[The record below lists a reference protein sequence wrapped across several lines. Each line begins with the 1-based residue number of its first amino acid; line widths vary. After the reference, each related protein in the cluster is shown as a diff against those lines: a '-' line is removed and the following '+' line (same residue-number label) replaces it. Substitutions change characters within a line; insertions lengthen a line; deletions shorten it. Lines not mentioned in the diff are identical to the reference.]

1 MWTLETMM
9 SEAAGWLDASGP
21 EPDVVLSTRV
31 RLARNLSGEK
41 FPCCS
46 TDDAAGRVR
55 ERALSAMSKSN
66 YLTNA
71 LVLPMEDVD
80 PVTRR
85 VLVERHLISAAFA
98 EDGAGRAAVAG
109 EGELVSAM
117 INEEDHLRLQC
128 IRSGL
133 TPVDAWRL
141 VERIDSELE
150 RNLHYAFCSDWGY
163 LTACP
168 TNVGTGMRVSVL
180 ANLAGL
186 SRTGRI
192 SQVLKSVSKLGLSV
206 RGFYGEGSSAQGGFF
221 QISNQTTLG
230 QSEEDIANTVE
241 RVAAQL
247 VNLEHEARGELLKSD
262 EHRLEDEVWRAR
274 GALAN
279 ARLISSAE
287 FMDLASSLRLGVALG
302 LIDAPDL
309 ATLNKLLVATQP
321 GHLSRTRAQRTTAR
335 ERDIA
340 RADLVRKSLAGLN

>member
-1 MWTLETMM
+1 MWTPETMM
-9 SEAAGWLDASGP
+9 SRSAGWLDASGR
-21 EPDVVLSTRV
+21 ESDVVLSTRV
-31 RLARNLSGEK
+31 RLARNLAGEK

-46 TDDAAGRVR
+46 SDEEANSVR
-55 ERALSAMSKSN
+55 ERVLAAMSKSN
-66 YLTNA
+66 YMTNA
-71 LVLPMEDVD
+71 LVLRMEDVD
-80 PVTRR
+80 PLTRR
-85 VLVERHLISAAFA
+85 VLVERHLVSAAFA

-117 INEEDHLRLQC
+117 VNEEDHLRLQC

-180 ANLAGL
+180 IHLAGL

-192 SQVLKSVSKLGLSV
+192 SQVLKSIGKLGLSV
-206 RGFYGEGSSAQGGFF
+206 RGCYGEGSTAQGGFF
-221 QISNQTTLG
+221 QVSNQTTLG
-230 QSEEDIANTVE
+230 QSEEDIANTIE
-241 RVAAQL
+241 RVAARL
-247 VNLEHEARGELLKSD
+247 VKIEHEARAELVRTD

-274 GALAN
+274 GTVAN

-287 FMDLASSLRLGVALG
+287 FMELASSLRLGVALG
-302 LIDAPDL
+302 IIDAPDL
-309 ATLNKLLVATQP
+309 AALNRLLVATQP
-321 GHLSRTRAQRTTAR
+321 GHLSRTCGGGTSAR

-340 RADLVRKSLAGLN
+340 RADLVRRSLAGLN